1 MTVKNLT
8 PNSAAAHE
16 LGIPLSQQEAIGT
29 ALEDRAVANRAIGTR
44 RALGDMLASAE
55 GVTQYPDQ
63 YAVGFGGAK
72 IDTAKPHPGF
82 IGNYKGKPV
91 SAAGRYQFT
100 LDTWKDAHGGV
111 NVPMTPDNQE
121 KALDY
126 LLQNRAK
133 VTDKQLAAGD
143 IGGMLPRLGKI
154 WASLPTSKSGQPQ
167 RTNEYLVDALKKS
180 GASPDVLA
188 SFDNA
193 ATGVRAAPSPISH
206 AERIDAMQP
215 MRSELTAATQQA
227 ADMQAMHAQRQR
239 NSAMDIRNMEVDNM
253 VADALHGTNKLVA
266 EPDGLPTHHDEAL
279 LKIIRQA

>member
-1 MTVKNLT
+1 MTTKNLT
-8 PNSAAAHE
+8 PNTAAALD
-16 LGIPLSQQEAIGT
+16 LGIPLGQQEAIGG
-29 ALEDRAVANRAIGTR
+29 ALEDRAIANRAIGTR

-55 GVTQYPDQ
+55 GVTHYPDQ

-72 IDTAKPHPGF
+72 IDTAKPHPGVV
-82 IGNYKGKPV
+82 GAYKGKPV

-126 LLQNRAK
+126 LLRNRAK
-133 VTDKQLAAGD
+133 VKDKQLANGD

-154 WASLPTSKSGQPQ
+154 WASLPTSTSGQPQ

-180 GASPDVLA
+180 GASPDVIA

-193 ATGVRAAPSPISH
+193 GMGVKAAASPISH
-206 AERIDAMQP
+206 TERVAALQP
-215 MRSELTAATQQA
+215 MRSELAAATQQA
-227 ADMQAMHAQRQR
+227 ADAKAMQAQQRQR
-239 NSAMDIRNMEVDNM
+239 SVMDMRNSEVDNM